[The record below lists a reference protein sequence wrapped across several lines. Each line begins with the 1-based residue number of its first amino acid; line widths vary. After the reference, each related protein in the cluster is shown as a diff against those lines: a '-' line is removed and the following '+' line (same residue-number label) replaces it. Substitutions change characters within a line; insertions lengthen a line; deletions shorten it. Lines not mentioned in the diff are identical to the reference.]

1 MSKND
6 LVVESFIGLGAG
18 CWMFYSGFKS
28 LRLKRFIEAMPTSKV
43 RSAAM
48 GTVELAG
55 KAAALSPLF
64 DPLYK
69 DPCVFYR
76 IKVEEERGSGK
87 NRRWVVIHT
96 ADSSNRPFWIE
107 DDTGR
112 ALVLPA
118 GADTHFKTDLCA
130 KTGLFGSD
138 PAATRYINEVAGSSL
153 WTRRL
158 SAEIIREGDPFYALG
173 YACPMDEPMGA
184 GEKLARRVGLP
195 LQELARRLKADPA
208 KMKALDK
215 NQDGSVDAEEWE
227 EGLRKFKAKLE
238 IEAALEGAPA
248 SPSAARVCGICVRM
262 SPEGLLLLA
271 DSSERELLSE
281 IAGSAILQIIGGP
294 LIALASAAYLAWK
307 FNLLPG
313 PGASMPLVEAP

>member
-1 MSKND
+1 MAKDD
-6 LVVESFIGLGAG
+6 LIVESIIGLGAG
-18 CWMFYSGFKS
+18 CWMFYSGFKG
-28 LRLKRFIEAMPTSKV
+28 LRLKRLIEEIATSKV

-55 KAAALSPLF
+55 IAVPVDPLI

-69 DPCVFYR
+69 KPCVFYR

-87 NRRWVVIHT
+87 NRRWVVVHT
-96 ADSSNRPFWIE
+96 ADSSNRPFWLQ

-112 ALVLPA
+112 ALILPA

-138 PAATRYINEVAGSSL
+138 PDATRYITEVAGSSL
-153 WTRRL
+153 STRRL
-158 SAEIIREGDPFYALG
+158 TAEIIREGDPFYALG
-173 YACPMDEPMGA
+173 YACPIEAPMGRA
-184 GEKLARRVGLP
+184 ERASRRFTVP
-195 LQELARRLKADPA
+195 FHELARRLKADPA

-227 EGLRKFKAKLE
+227 EGLRKFKQKLE
-238 IEAALEGAPA
+238 IEAALEGSQAGGAAPD
-248 SPSAARVCGICVRM
+248 AAPPACGICVRQ

-271 DSSERELLSE
+271 DSPERDLLSE
-281 IAGSAILQIIGGP
+281 VGTSAFLQIFLGP
-294 LIALASAAYLAWK
+294 ILALASTAYLAWK
-307 FNLLPG
+307 FG
-313 PGASMPLVEAP
+313 LVSDVN